1 MLEAMRYHLMP
12 EQRATLTS
20 NRTTQRKPEGAK
32 AYLFAIG
39 GGSLFA
45 IHSECEVYNPRT
57 DRWQSIEPMEV
68 RRSRAT
74 LTSNRTAQR
83 KPEGAKAYL
92 FAIGGGSL
100 FAIHSE

>member
-1 MLEAMRYHLMP
+1 MKYVV
-12 EQRATLTS
+12 Q
-20 NRTTQRKPEGAK
+20 GAK

-68 RRSRAT
+68 EIKI
-74 LTSNRTAQR
+74 LT
-83 KPEGAKAYL
+83 
-92 FAIGGGSL
+92 FI
-100 FAIHSE
+100 

>member
-1 MLEAMRYHLMP
+1 MKYFEIL
-12 EQRATLTS
+12 Q
-20 NRTTQRKPEGAK
+20 GAK

-68 RRSRAT
+68 EN
-74 LTSNRTAQR
+74 LTF
-83 KPEGAKAYL
+83 YV
-92 FAIGGGSL
+92 
-100 FAIHSE
+100 

>member
-1 MLEAMRYHLMP
+1 MRYHLMP
-12 EQRATLTS
+12 EQRASLTS
-20 NRTTQRKPEGAK
+20 NRTAQRQPEVADENDNSVSRIERNFGFLKNLSILQGAK

-68 RRSRAT
+68 
-74 LTSNRTAQR
+74 NNQHVNN
-83 KPEGAKAYL
+83 
-92 FAIGGGSL
+92 FIG
-100 FAIHSE
+100 